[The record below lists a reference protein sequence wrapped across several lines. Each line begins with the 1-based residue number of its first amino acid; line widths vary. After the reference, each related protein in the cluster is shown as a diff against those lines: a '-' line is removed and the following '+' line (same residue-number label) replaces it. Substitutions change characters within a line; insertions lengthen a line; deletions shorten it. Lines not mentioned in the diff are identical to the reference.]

1 MPKQAGNRS
10 SRRLL
15 RQTTYGSFGTLNRV
29 HALSCS
35 LVVKYF
41 GEAVLRLSAR
51 RRVRGN
57 CPVRNATALG
67 MARPGNQH
75 RASCIGP
82 HSLSLLPSRLGP
94 LPFVTPLRRGG
105 ISRLALAEGAARK
118 LVTVAHPPAEVAP
131 SGVDIHAMHTPVT
144 KIGPT

>member
-1 MPKQAGNRS
+1 MSLSRTTTRVKQQL
-10 SRRLL
+10 RRLNIIIL
-15 RQTTYGSFGTLNRV
+15 
-29 HALSCS
+29 
-35 LVVKYF
+35 
-41 GEAVLRLSAR
+41 
-51 RRVRGN
+51 
-57 CPVRNATALG
+57 
-67 MARPGNQH
+67 ARPGNQH

-82 HSLSLLPSRLGP
+82 HFLSLLPSRLGP

>member
-51 RRVRGN
+51 RRVPGN
-57 CPVRNATALG
+57 CPVGNGQAREPAPSQLCRPTLSFPTALPARPSAFRNATA
-67 MARPGNQH
+67 
-75 RASCIGP
+75 
-82 HSLSLLPSRLGP
+82 SRWH
-94 LPFVTPLRRGG
+94 FSTCARRGSG
-105 ISRLALAEGAARK
+105 QEASHRGAPARRSRAQWRR
-118 LVTVAHPPAEVAP
+118 
-131 SGVDIHAMHTPVT
+131 HTRDAYPGDENRT
-144 KIGPT
+144 YLIF